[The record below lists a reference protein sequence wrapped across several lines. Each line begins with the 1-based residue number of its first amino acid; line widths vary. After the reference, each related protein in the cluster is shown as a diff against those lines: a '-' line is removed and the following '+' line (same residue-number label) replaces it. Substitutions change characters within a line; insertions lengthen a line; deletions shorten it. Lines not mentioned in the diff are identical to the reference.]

1 MSSNTYWEPQD
12 AIARE
17 KKISV
22 GMAPQVKDRSYHYVD
37 ETDDASAKPSKA
49 ETTTHLKWQKSQQD
63 ENNGNRNK
71 NKMFCCSL
79 M

>member
-1 MSSNTYWEPQD
+1 MNTYWEPQD

-22 GMAPQVKDRSYHYVD
+22 GTAPHIKERSFHYVD
-37 ETDDASAKPSKA
+37 DTDDASAKPSKA
-49 ETTTHLKWQKSQQD
+49 EDSAHLKWQKSHEYND
-63 ENNGNRNK
+63 REKKK
-71 NKMFCCSL
+71 NKAYCCSV

>member
-1 MSSNTYWEPQD
+1 MSLNTYWEPQD

-22 GMAPQVKDRSYHYVD
+22 GMAPQVKDRSFHYVD
-37 ETDDASAKPSKA
+37 ETDDASAKPSEA
-49 ETTTHLKWQKSQQD
+49 ETKSHLKWQKSQQD
-63 ENNGNRNK
+63 ENDDKRKK
-71 NKMFCCSL
+71 NKIYCCSL